1 MQREKKKKRY
11 GMAENIHYIYRFL
24 FRRYPHTKFLLAG
37 LVLLVTVTP
46 LISNVTVA
54 AAVASVTDNRGVQ
67 DFVLRMGAVMLVLC
81 VCSFLQQAALSWSNF
96 YTECVQSRDFLMGL
110 VRKSLDAD
118 YENVE
123 SQKQQ
128 RLLNQAS
135 HAVNLFRMGV
145 GMMYQ
150 GMPTLISTVAGTVIY
165 SMTISVLDIRILL
178 VILVMT
184 AVGLF
189 MEKRAR
195 GVEESLKEERFRSW
209 GRAYYLKREA
219 MSVQNGKDIRIYNMT
234 AWLQDG
240 LLRLGKK
247 DKKLEMKRHISWNLV
262 SVVEVVFIVARD
274 LLAYAILAGQVLDG
288 RMSLAEFTFCLG
300 IVSGIS
306 GWIRRM
312 RGSWAALCDG
322 NRMMRDYRKMMDYPN
337 RFLREGGLP
346 AEAAVKEGGAPQ
358 IELRNVSFR
367 YEEDGEDILKEIS
380 LTIKAGER
388 VALVGHNGAGKSTLV
403 KLLCGFYHPTGGEI
417 LVGGHSIEEY
427 NLQDYYRLLGIV
439 FQESNTLP
447 LSITSNV
454 SGECEE
460 DTDPEKVKRCL
471 EQAGLLEDV
480 LRLENGVQTHLTKN
494 FRPDGIELS
503 GGMLQKLM
511 LARALY
517 KDAPVLILDEPT
529 AALDPIAESRV
540 YQEYARIAEG
550 KTAIFISHRLASTR
564 FCDRIL
570 FLEDGVIREEGTHE
584 ELLQRGGRYA
594 EMFQIQSKYY
604 QEEM

>member
-1 MQREKKKKRY
+1 
-11 GMAENIHYIYRFL
+11 
-24 FRRYPHTKFLLAG
+24 
-37 LVLLVTVTP
+37 
-46 LISNVTVA
+46 
-54 AAVASVTDNRGVQ
+54 
-67 DFVLRMGAVMLVLC
+67 
-81 VCSFLQQAALSWSNF
+81 
-96 YTECVQSRDFLMGL
+96 
-110 VRKSLDAD
+110 
-118 YENVE
+118 
-123 SQKQQ
+123 
-128 RLLNQAS
+128 
-135 HAVNLFRMGV
+135 
-145 GMMYQ
+145 
-150 GMPTLISTVAGTVIY
+150 
-165 SMTISVLDIRILL
+165 
-178 VILVMT
+178 
-184 AVGLF
+184 
-189 MEKRAR
+189 
-195 GVEESLKEERFRSW
+195 
-209 GRAYYLKREA
+209 

-247 DKKLEMKRHISWNLV
+247 DKRLEMKRHISWKLV

-337 RFLREGGLP
+337 RFLREGGLS
-346 AEAAVKEGGAPQ
+346 AEAVWKEGGAPQ

-439 FQESNTLP
+439 LQESNTLP

-460 DTDPEKVKRCL
+460 DTDTEKVKRCL

-584 ELLQRGGRYA
+584 ELLQSGGRYA

>member
-24 FRRYPHTKFLLAG
+24 FRRHPRTKLLLAG
-37 LVLLVTVTP
+37 LILLVTVTP

-81 VCSFLQQAALSWSNF
+81 VCSFLRQAALSWSNF

-135 HAVNLFRMGV
+135 HAVNLFRGGV
-145 GMMYQ
+145 SKMYQ
-150 GMPTLISTVAGTVIY
+150 GMPTLISTVVGTVIY

-247 DKKLEMKRHISWNLV
+247 DKRLEMKRHISWKLV

-337 RFLREGGLP
+337 RFLREGGLS
-346 AEAAVKEGGAPQ
+346 AEAVWKEGGAPQ

-460 DTDPEKVKRCL
+460 DTDTEKVKRCL

-584 ELLQRGGRYA
+584 ELLQSGGRYA
-594 EMFQIQSKYY
+594 EMFQIQSKYN

>member
-24 FRRYPHTKFLLAG
+24 FRRYPRTKFLLAG

-67 DFVLRMGAVMLVLC
+67 DFVLRMGVVMLVLC

-209 GRAYYLKREA
+209 GRAYYLK
-219 MSVQNGKDIRIYNMT
+219 I
-234 AWLQDG
+234 
-240 LLRLGKK
+240 
-247 DKKLEMKRHISWNLV
+247 
-262 SVVEVVFIVARD
+262 
-274 LLAYAILAGQVLDG
+274 G
-288 RMSLAEFTFCLG
+288 RASC
-300 IVSGIS
+300 
-306 GWIRRM
+306 R
-312 RGSWAALCDG
+312 
-322 NRMMRDYRKMMDYPN
+322 
-337 RFLREGGLP
+337 
-346 AEAAVKEGGAPQ
+346 
-358 IELRNVSFR
+358 
-367 YEEDGEDILKEIS
+367 
-380 LTIKAGER
+380 ER
-388 VALVGHNGAGKSTLV
+388 VWQLV
-403 KLLCGFYHPTGGEI
+403 
-417 LVGGHSIEEY
+417 
-427 NLQDYYRLLGIV
+427 
-439 FQESNTLP
+439 
-447 LSITSNV
+447 
-454 SGECEE
+454 
-460 DTDPEKVKRCL
+460 
-471 EQAGLLEDV
+471 
-480 LRLENGVQTHLTKN
+480 
-494 FRPDGIELS
+494 
-503 GGMLQKLM
+503 
-511 LARALY
+511 
-517 KDAPVLILDEPT
+517 
-529 AALDPIAESRV
+529 
-540 YQEYARIAEG
+540 
-550 KTAIFISHRLASTR
+550 
-564 FCDRIL
+564 
-570 FLEDGVIREEGTHE
+570 
-584 ELLQRGGRYA
+584 
-594 EMFQIQSKYY
+594 
-604 QEEM
+604 